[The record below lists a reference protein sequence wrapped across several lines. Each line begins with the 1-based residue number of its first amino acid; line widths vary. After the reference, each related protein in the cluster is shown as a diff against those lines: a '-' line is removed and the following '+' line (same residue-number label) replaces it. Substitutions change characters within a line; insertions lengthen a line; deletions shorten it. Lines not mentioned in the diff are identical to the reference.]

1 MSITQILGEKAILQG
16 ALKQGGRML
25 EERGIVVAVPDPQNA
40 QVKVSRSGACEQC
53 ASSKI
58 CQAMGTGKEML
69 VTAGNPL
76 QAKIGQ
82 QVLLS
87 LPGKTFLRASLI
99 AYLIPVLALFG
110 GAVIGQQ
117 ISERWAVAGAFLGL
131 GLSFLGLWYYNK
143 HLNPDTYRPTITR
156 ILE

>member
-1 MSITQILGEKAILQG
+1 
-16 ALKQGGRML
+16 ML
-25 EERGIVVAVPDPQNA
+25 EEKGIVVAVPDPQKA
-40 QVKVSRSGACEQC
+40 QVKVSRSGACGQC
-53 ASSKI
+53 ASKRV
-58 CQAMGTGKEML
+58 CHALDTGKEML

-99 AYLIPVLALFG
+99 VYLIPLLALFG

-117 ISERWAVAGAFLGL
+117 VSEAWAVVGTFLGL
-131 GLSFLGLWYYNK
+131 GLSFSGLWYYNK
-143 HLNPDTYRPTITR
+143 HLNPDAYLPTITR

>member
-1 MSITQILGEKAILQG
+1 
-16 ALKQGGRML
+16 ML
-25 EERGIVVAVPDPQNA
+25 EERGVVVAVPDPQKA

-58 CQAMGTGKEML
+58 CQAMGAGKEML

-76 QAKIGQ
+76 QAQIGQ
-82 QVLLS
+82 QVLLA
-87 LPGKTFLRASLI
+87 LPGKTFLRASVI
-99 AYLIPVLALFG
+99 VYLIPVLALFG
-110 GAVIGQQ
+110 GAVTGQQ
-117 ISERWAVAGAFLGL
+117 ISQAWAVVGASLGL

-143 HLNPDTYRPTITR
+143 HLKADAYLPTITR